1 MDTKLKNTN
10 VDVNV
15 GTDAAD
21 EVKAAGTIA
30 EEAPGKAAG
39 KGGLGILYGLAWL
52 VALVSGTACGILASL
67 GVCLA
72 SMMDLDSY
80 LEAGGEKE
88 WTDYNSWFVHIQD
101 MNAFSDMIAKL
112 LTWAVI
118 AAVIA
123 VVALVVL
130 SVLTGRFSRNEDG
143 TIHLNWFDRFWSEIH
158 IAGVCGFATAAVA
171 LCCPVV
177 KLFSMI
183 YWTGVFVPTVADDH
197 WFGPSN
203 DFIIKLCIAGMAA
216 CIALTVLCFLPLVK
230 KLKAHKFW
238 EKSLSG
244 GIMIWI
250 YRKLRGF
257 FGGIRRAFKESDG
270 TLTKVVGV
278 LVAGAFLCAT
288 WLGLPV
294 VVVLIFIFVPR
305 IVKKFTVLKEGV
317 VQVKAGTLD
326 WKIPVEEDAQGVR
339 GEFDRLAADINEI
352 SQATGIAVQNELKN
366 QRMKTE
372 LISNVSHDLKTPLTS
387 MVSYI
392 DLLKTEGLD
401 SPNADSYLEI
411 IDEKTQRLK
420 VLTEDLFEAAKAS
433 SGAIPVHMDSI
444 DLDALVSQSLGE
456 MDQKLSAIGLSVIVK
471 NELSGQDGCAGG
483 SVGDV
488 DGGCGDGCAA
498 GGTGKASG
506 GVRVNADGQLLWR
519 VIENLLGNVSKYAL
533 EGSRVYVNIS
543 SPEDSKV
550 LLEIKNISGEQLNI
564 SADELMERF
573 TRGDASRNTEGSGL
587 GLAIAKDLTK
597 LMNGEFM
604 LTVDGDLFK
613 VGVLLERA

>member
-10 VDVNV
+10 DGVNV
-15 GTDAAD
+15 GTDAGGT
-21 EVKAAGTIA
+21 VKSAGKIA
-30 EEAPGKAAG
+30 GKAPGKV
-39 KGGLGILYGLAWL
+39 GLGTLYGLAWL
-52 VALVSGTACGILASL
+52 VTIVSGTACGILASL
-67 GVCLA
+67 GVCLG
-72 SMMDLDSY
+72 SMSDLESY
-80 LEAGGEKE
+80 LEMTGEEE
-88 WTDYNSWFVHIQD
+88 WAELNPWLVYIPNMDN
-101 MNAFSDMIAKL
+101 FSDMIANI
-112 LTWAVI
+112 LTWAVA
-118 AAVIA
+118 AAVIFAAA
-123 VVALVVL
+123 VVVL
-130 SVLTGRFSRNEDG
+130 CVLTGRFSRNEDG
-143 TIHLNWFDRFWSEIH
+143 TIRLSWFDRFWSEFH

-177 KLFSMI
+177 KLCSMMS
-183 YWTGVFVPTVADDH
+183 WTDVFEPHITDDH

-203 DFIIKLCIAGMAA
+203 AFIIKLCIAGMAA

-230 KLKAHKFW
+230 KLKDHKFW
-238 EKSLSG
+238 EKSLVG
-244 GIMIWI
+244 GILIWI

-257 FGGIRRAFKESDG
+257 FGGIKRAFKESDG

-305 IVKKFTVLKEGV
+305 IVKKFTAIKEGV
-317 VQVKAGTLD
+317 AQVKSGNLD

-339 GEFDRLAADINEI
+339 GELDRLAADINEI

-444 DLDALVSQSLGE
+444 DLYALVSQSLGE
-456 MDQKLSAIGLSVIVK
+456 MDQKLSARGLSVIVK
-471 NELSGQDGCAGG
+471 NELEAE
-483 SVGDV
+483 
-488 DGGCGDGCAA
+488 
-498 GGTGKASG
+498 G
-506 GVRVNADGQLLWR
+506 GVRVKADGQLLWR

-597 LMNGEFM
+597 LMNGEFK

-613 VGVLLERA
+613 AGVLLERA

>member
-10 VDVNV
+10 GDVNI
-15 GTDAAD
+15 GADAGGA
-21 EVKAAGTIA
+21 V
-30 EEAPGKAAG
+30 KAAG
-39 KGGLGILYGLAWL
+39 KGGMGTLYGLAWL
-52 VALVSGTACGILASL
+52 VTIVSGTACGILASL
-67 GVCLA
+67 GVCLG
-72 SMMDLDSY
+72 SMSDLESY
-80 LEAGGEKE
+80 LQMTGEEE
-88 WTDYNSWFVHIQD
+88 WAETNPWLVYIPDID
-101 MNAFSDMIAKL
+101 AFSDMIANL
-112 LTWAVI
+112 ITWAVA
-118 AAVIA
+118 AAVIFAAA
-123 VVALVVL
+123 VVVL

-143 TIHLNWFDRFWSEIH
+143 TIRLSWFDRFWSELH

-177 KLFSMI
+177 RLCSMMS
-183 YWTGVFVPTVADDH
+183 WTDVFEPHITDDH

-203 DFIIKLCIAGMAA
+203 AFIIKLCIAGMAA

-230 KLKAHKFW
+230 KLKDHKFW
-238 EKSLSG
+238 EKSLVG
-244 GIMIWI
+244 GILIWI

-257 FGGIRRAFKESDG
+257 FGGIKRAFKESDG

-305 IVKKFTVLKEGV
+305 IVKKFTAIKEGV
-317 VQVKAGTLD
+317 SQVKTGNLN

-339 GEFDRLAADINEI
+339 GELDRLAADINEI

-444 DLDALVSQSLGE
+444 DLYALVSQSLGE
-456 MDQKLSAIGLSVIVK
+456 MDQKLSARGLSVIVK
-471 NELSGQDGCAGG
+471 NELEAE
-483 SVGDV
+483 
-488 DGGCGDGCAA
+488 
-498 GGTGKASG
+498 G
-506 GVRVNADGQLLWR
+506 GVRVKADGQLLWR

-597 LMNGEFM
+597 LMNGEFK

-613 VGVLLERA
+613 AGVLLERA

>member
-1 MDTKLKNTN
+1 MDTKLKNTSD
-10 VDVNV
+10 DVNN
-15 GTDAAD
+15 GADAVE
-21 EVKAAGTIA
+21 EVKEAGKIA
-30 EEAPGKAAG
+30 GKAPG
-39 KGGLGILYGLAWL
+39 KGGLGTLYGLAWL
-52 VALVSGTACGILASL
+52 VTVVSGTACGILASL
-67 GVCLA
+67 GVCLG
-72 SMMDLDSY
+72 SMSDLESY
-80 LEAGGEKE
+80 LEMTGEEE
-88 WTDYNSWFVHIQD
+88 WAEINPWLVYIPNIDE
-101 MNAFSDMIAKL
+101 FSDMIAKL
-112 LTWAVI
+112 ITWAVV
-118 AAVIA
+118 AAVIFASA
-123 VVALVVL
+123 VVVL

-143 TIHLNWFDRFWSEIH
+143 TIHLSWFDRFWSELH
-158 IAGVCGFATAAVA
+158 IAGVCGFATAAVS
-171 LCCPVV
+171 LCWPIVELCPMM
-177 KLFSMI
+177 S
-183 YWTGVFVPTVADDH
+183 WTEVFEPHITDDH

-203 DFIIKLCIAGMAA
+203 AFIIKLCIAGMAA
-216 CIALTVLCFLPLVK
+216 CIALTVLCFLPLIK

-238 EKSLSG
+238 EKSLIG
-244 GIMIWI
+244 GIVIWI
-250 YRKLRGF
+250 FRKLRSF
-257 FGGIRRAFKESDG
+257 FVGIRSAFKESDG
-270 TLTKVVGV
+270 TMTKVVGV

-305 IVKKFTVLKEGV
+305 IVKKFTVIKEGV
-317 VQVKAGTLD
+317 AQVKAGNLD
-326 WKIPVEEDAQGVR
+326 WKIPVEEDVHGVR
-339 GEFDRLAADINEI
+339 GELDRLAADINEI

-401 SPNADSYLEI
+401 SPNASEYLDI

-456 MDQKLSAIGLSVIVK
+456 MDQKLSAKALSVIVK
-471 NELSGQDGCAGG
+471 NELSGQGTCADGAGDAE
-483 SVGDV
+483 SS
-488 DGGCGDGCAA
+488 GDGCAA
-498 GGTGKASG
+498 GGNGKASG

-597 LMNGEFM
+597 LMNCEFM

-613 VGVLLERA
+613 AGVLLERA

>member
-10 VDVNV
+10 DDVNI
-15 GTDAAD
+15 GADAGGA
-21 EVKAAGTIA
+21 VKAAGKIA
-30 EEAPGKAAG
+30 GKAAG
-39 KGGLGILYGLAWL
+39 KGGLGTLYGLAWL
-52 VALVSGTACGILASL
+52 VTIVSGTACGILASL
-67 GVCLA
+67 GVCLG
-72 SMMDLDSY
+72 SMSDLESY
-80 LEAGGEKE
+80 LEMTGEEE
-88 WTDYNSWFVHIQD
+88 WAETNPWLVYIPDID
-101 MNAFSDMIAKL
+101 AFSDMIANL
-112 LTWAVI
+112 ITWAVA
-118 AAVIA
+118 AAVIFAAA
-123 VVALVVL
+123 VVVL
-130 SVLTGRFSRNEDG
+130 CVLTGRFSRNEDG
-143 TIHLNWFDRFWSEIH
+143 TIRLSWFDRFWSELH

-177 KLFSMI
+177 KLCSMMS
-183 YWTGVFVPTVADDH
+183 WTDVFEPHITDDH

-203 DFIIKLCIAGMAA
+203 AFIIKLCIAGMAA

-238 EKSLSG
+238 EKSLVG
-244 GIMIWI
+244 GILIWI

-257 FGGIRRAFKESDG
+257 FGGIKRAFKESDG

-294 VVVLIFIFVPR
+294 VVVLIFIFAPR
-305 IVKKFTVLKEGV
+305 IVKKFTEIKEGV
-317 VQVKAGTLD
+317 AQVKSGNLD

-339 GEFDRLAADINEI
+339 GELDRLAADINEI

-401 SPNADSYLEI
+401 SPNADSYLKI

-444 DLDALVSQSLGE
+444 DLYALVSQSLGE
-456 MDQKLSAIGLSVIVK
+456 MDQKLSARGLSVIVK
-471 NELSGQDGCAGG
+471 NELEAE
-483 SVGDV
+483 
-488 DGGCGDGCAA
+488 
-498 GGTGKASG
+498 G
-506 GVRVNADGQLLWR
+506 GVRVKADGQLLWR

-597 LMNGEFM
+597 LMNGEFK

-613 VGVLLERA
+613 AGVLLERA

>member
-1 MDTKLKNTN
+1 MDTKLKNT
-10 VDVNV
+10 
-15 GTDAAD
+15 
-21 EVKAAGTIA
+21 E
-30 EEAPGKAAG
+30 

-52 VALVSGTACGILASL
+52 VTVVSGTACGILASL

-72 SMMDLDSY
+72 SMSDLESY
-80 LEAGGEKE
+80 LEMTGEEE
-88 WTDYNSWFVHIQD
+88 WAENNPWLVYIPNIDE
-101 MNAFSDMIAKL
+101 FSDMIANL
-112 LTWAVI
+112 ITWAVV
-118 AAVIA
+118 AAVIFAAA
-123 VVALVVL
+123 VVVL
-130 SVLTGRFSRNEDG
+130 SVLTGRFSHNEDG
-143 TIHLNWFDRFWSEIH
+143 TIRLSWFDRFWSELH

-171 LCCPVV
+171 LCWPIV
-177 KLFSMI
+177 KLCSMMS
-183 YWTGVFVPTVADDH
+183 WTYVFEPHITDDH

-203 DFIIKLCIAGMAA
+203 AFIIKLCIAGMAA
-216 CIALTVLCFLPLVK
+216 CIVLTVLCFLPLVK

-238 EKSLSG
+238 EKSLIG
-244 GIMIWI
+244 GIVIWI
-250 YRKLRGF
+250 FRKLRSF
-257 FGGIRRAFKESDG
+257 FGGIMRAFKESDG
-270 TLTKVVGV
+270 TLTKVIGV

-305 IVKKFTVLKEGV
+305 IVKKFTTIKEGV
-317 VQVKAGTLD
+317 SQVKAGNLD
-326 WKIPVEEDAQGVR
+326 WKIPVEEDARGVR
-339 GEFDRLAADINEI
+339 GELDRLAADINEI
-352 SQATGIAVQNELKN
+352 SQATGIAVQSELKN

-387 MVSYI
+387 MVSYV

-433 SGAIPVHMDSI
+433 SGAIPVNMEPI
-444 DLDALVSQSLGE
+444 DLAALVSQSLGE
-456 MDQKLSAIGLSVIVK
+456 MDQKLSARGLSVIVK
-471 NELSGQDGCAGG
+471 NELEAED
-483 SVGDV
+483 
-488 DGGCGDGCAA
+488 
-498 GGTGKASG
+498 

-550 LLEIKNISGEQLNI
+550 LLEIKNISASELNI
-564 SADELMERF
+564 SAEELMERF
-573 TRGDASRNTEGSGL
+573 TRGDESRNTEGSGL
-587 GLAIAKDLTK
+587 GLAIAKDLTR
-597 LMNGEFM
+597 LMNGEFK

-613 VGVLLERA
+613 AGVLLERA

>member
-1 MDTKLKNTN
+1 MDTKLKNT
-10 VDVNV
+10 
-15 GTDAAD
+15 
-21 EVKAAGTIA
+21 E
-30 EEAPGKAAG
+30 

-52 VALVSGTACGILASL
+52 VTVVSGTACGILASL

-72 SMMDLDSY
+72 SMSDLESY
-80 LEAGGEKE
+80 LEMTGEEE
-88 WTDYNSWFVHIQD
+88 WAENNPWLVYIPNIDE
-101 MNAFSDMIAKL
+101 FSDMIANL
-112 LTWAVI
+112 ITWAVV
-118 AAVIA
+118 AAVIFAAA
-123 VVALVVL
+123 VVVL
-130 SVLTGRFSRNEDG
+130 SVLTGRFSHNEDG
-143 TIHLNWFDRFWSEIH
+143 TIRLSWFDRFWSELH

-171 LCCPVV
+171 LCWPIV
-177 KLFSMI
+177 KLCSMMS
-183 YWTGVFVPTVADDH
+183 WTYVFEPHITDDH

-203 DFIIKLCIAGMAA
+203 AFIIKLCIAGMAA
-216 CIALTVLCFLPLVK
+216 CIVLTVLCFLPLVK

-238 EKSLSG
+238 EKSLIG
-244 GIMIWI
+244 GIVIWI
-250 YRKLRGF
+250 FRKLHSF
-257 FGGIRRAFKESDG
+257 FGGIKRAFKESDG
-270 TLTKVVGV
+270 TLAKVIGV

-305 IVKKFTVLKEGV
+305 IVKKFTTIKEGV
-317 VQVKAGTLD
+317 SQVKAGNLD
-326 WKIPVEEDAQGVR
+326 WKIPVEEDARGVR
-339 GEFDRLAADINEI
+339 GELDRLAADINEI
-352 SQATGIAVQNELKN
+352 SQATGIAVQSELKN

-387 MVSYI
+387 MVSYV

-433 SGAIPVHMDSI
+433 SGAIPVNMEPI
-444 DLDALVSQSLGE
+444 DLAALVSQSLGE
-456 MDQKLSAIGLSVIVK
+456 MDQKLSARGLSVIVK
-471 NELSGQDGCAGG
+471 NELEAED
-483 SVGDV
+483 
-488 DGGCGDGCAA
+488 
-498 GGTGKASG
+498 

-550 LLEIKNISGEQLNI
+550 LLEIKNISASELNI
-564 SADELMERF
+564 SAEELMERF
-573 TRGDASRNTEGSGL
+573 TRGDESRNTEGSGL
-587 GLAIAKDLTK
+587 GLAIAKDLTR
-597 LMNGEFM
+597 LMNGEFK

-613 VGVLLERA
+613 AGVLLERA

>member
-10 VDVNV
+10 DDVSI
-15 GTDAAD
+15 GAHAGGA
-21 EVKAAGTIA
+21 VKAAEKIA
-30 EEAPGKAAG
+30 GKAPGK
-39 KGGLGILYGLAWL
+39 GGMGTLYGLAWL
-52 VALVSGTACGILASL
+52 VTIVSGTACGILASL
-67 GVCLA
+67 GVCLG
-72 SMMDLDSY
+72 SMSDLESY
-80 LEAGGEKE
+80 LQMTGEEE
-88 WTDYNSWFVHIQD
+88 WAETNPWLVYIPDID
-101 MNAFSDMIAKL
+101 AFSDMIANL
-112 LTWAVI
+112 ITWAVA
-118 AAVIA
+118 AAVIFAAA
-123 VVALVVL
+123 VVVL

-143 TIHLNWFDRFWSEIH
+143 TIHLSWFDRFWSEIH

-177 KLFSMI
+177 RLCSMMS
-183 YWTGVFVPTVADDH
+183 WTDVFEPHITDDH

-203 DFIIKLCIAGMAA
+203 AFIIKLCIAGMAA

-230 KLKAHKFW
+230 KLKDHKFW
-238 EKSLSG
+238 EKSLVG
-244 GIMIWI
+244 GILIWI

-257 FGGIRRAFKESDG
+257 FGGIKRAFKESDG

-305 IVKKFTVLKEGV
+305 IVKKFTAIKEGV
-317 VQVKAGTLD
+317 AQVKSGNLD

-339 GEFDRLAADINEI
+339 GELDRLAADINEI

-444 DLDALVSQSLGE
+444 DLYALVSQSLGE
-456 MDQKLSAIGLSVIVK
+456 MDQKLSARGLSVIVK
-471 NELSGQDGCAGG
+471 NELEAE
-483 SVGDV
+483 
-488 DGGCGDGCAA
+488 
-498 GGTGKASG
+498 G
-506 GVRVNADGQLLWR
+506 GVRVKADGQLLWR

-597 LMNGEFM
+597 LMNGEFK

-613 VGVLLERA
+613 AGVLLERA

>member
-1 MDTKLKNTN
+1 MDTKLKNT
-10 VDVNV
+10 
-15 GTDAAD
+15 T
-21 EVKAAGTIA
+21 
-30 EEAPGKAAG
+30 
-39 KGGLGILYGLAWL
+39 KGGLGTLYGLAWL
-52 VALVSGTACGILASL
+52 VTVVSGTACGILASL

-72 SMMDLDSY
+72 SMMDLESY
-80 LEAGGEKE
+80 LEAGGEEE

-101 MNAFSDMIAKL
+101 MNAFSDL
-112 LTWAVI
+112 LTNLITWAVI

-123 VVALVVL
+123 VVAVVVL

-158 IAGVCGFATAAVA
+158 IAGVCGFAVAAVA
-171 LCCPVV
+171 LCYPVV

-183 YWTGVFVPTVADDH
+183 YWTEVFVPTVTDDH

-216 CIALTVLCFLPLVK
+216 CIVLTVLCFLPLIK

-238 EKSLSG
+238 EKSLIG
-244 GIMIWI
+244 GIVIWI
-250 YRKLRGF
+250 FRKLRSF
-257 FGGIRRAFKESDG
+257 FVGIRSAFKESDG
-270 TLTKVVGV
+270 TMTKVVGV

-305 IVKKFTVLKEGV
+305 IVKKFTVIKEGV
-317 VQVKAGTLD
+317 AQVKAGNLD
-326 WKIPVEEDAQGVR
+326 WKIPVEEDVHGVR
-339 GEFDRLAADINEI
+339 GELDRLAADINEI

-401 SPNADSYLEI
+401 SPNASEYLDI

-456 MDQKLSAIGLSVIVK
+456 TDQKLSAKGLSVIVK
-471 NELSGQDGCAGG
+471 NELSGQGTCADGAGDAEI
-483 SVGDV
+483 S
-488 DGGCGDGCAA
+488 GDGCAA
-498 GGTGKASG
+498 GGNGKASG

-519 VIENLLGNVSKYAL
+519 VIENLLGKVSKYAL

-543 SPEDSKV
+543 SPENSKV

-613 VGVLLERA
+613 AGVLLDRA

>member
-10 VDVNV
+10 DDVNI
-15 GTDAAD
+15 GAHAGGA
-21 EVKAAGTIA
+21 VKAAGKIA
-30 EEAPGKAAG
+30 GKATG
-39 KGGLGILYGLAWL
+39 KGGLGTLYGLAWL
-52 VALVSGTACGILASL
+52 VTVVSGTACGILASL
-67 GVCLA
+67 GVCLG
-72 SMMDLDSY
+72 SMSDLESY
-80 LEAGGEKE
+80 LEMTGEEE
-88 WTDYNSWFVHIQD
+88 WAETNPWLVYIPDID
-101 MNAFSDMIAKL
+101 AFSDMIANL
-112 LTWAVI
+112 ITWAVA
-118 AAVIA
+118 AAVIFAAA
-123 VVALVVL
+123 VVVL
-130 SVLTGRFSRNEDG
+130 CVLTGRFSRNEDG
-143 TIHLNWFDRFWSEIH
+143 TIRLSWFDRFWSELH

-177 KLFSMI
+177 KLCSMMS
-183 YWTGVFVPTVADDH
+183 WTDVFEPHITDDH

-203 DFIIKLCIAGMAA
+203 AFIIKLCIAGMAA

-230 KLKAHKFW
+230 KLKDHKFW
-238 EKSLSG
+238 EKSLVG
-244 GIMIWI
+244 GILIWI

-257 FGGIRRAFKESDG
+257 FGGIKRAFKESDG

-294 VVVLIFIFVPR
+294 VVVLIFIFAPR
-305 IVKKFTVLKEGV
+305 IVKKFTAIKEGV
-317 VQVKAGTLD
+317 AQVKSGNLD

-339 GEFDRLAADINEI
+339 GELDRLAADINEI

-444 DLDALVSQSLGE
+444 DLYALVSQSLGE
-456 MDQKLSAIGLSVIVK
+456 MDQKLSARGLSVIVK
-471 NELSGQDGCAGG
+471 NELESE
-483 SVGDV
+483 
-488 DGGCGDGCAA
+488 
-498 GGTGKASG
+498 G
-506 GVRVNADGQLLWR
+506 GVRVKADGQLLWR

-597 LMNGEFM
+597 LMNGEFK

-613 VGVLLERA
+613 AGVLLERA

>member
-10 VDVNV
+10 
-15 GTDAAD
+15 
-21 EVKAAGTIA
+21 
-30 EEAPGKAAG
+30 
-39 KGGLGILYGLAWL
+39 KGGLGTLYGLAWL
-52 VALVSGTACGILASL
+52 VTVVSGTACGILASL

-72 SMMDLDSY
+72 SMMDLESY
-80 LEAGGEKE
+80 LEAGGEEE

-101 MNAFSDMIAKL
+101 MNAFSDL
-112 LTWAVI
+112 LTNLITWAVI

-123 VVALVVL
+123 VVAVVVL

-158 IAGVCGFATAAVA
+158 IAGVCGFAVAAVA
-171 LCCPVV
+171 LCYPVV

-183 YWTGVFVPTVADDH
+183 YWTEVFVPTVTDDH

-216 CIALTVLCFLPLVK
+216 CIVLTVLCFLPLIK

-238 EKSLSG
+238 EKSLIG
-244 GIMIWI
+244 GIVIWI
-250 YRKLRGF
+250 FSKLRSF

-270 TLTKVVGV
+270 TLTKVVGI

-305 IVKKFTVLKEGV
+305 IVKKFTAIKEGIS
-317 VQVKAGTLD
+317 QVKAGNLD

-339 GEFDRLAADINEI
+339 GELDRLAADINEI

-401 SPNADSYLEI
+401 SPNASEYLDI
-411 IDEKTQRLK
+411 VDEKTQRLK

-433 SGAIPVHMDSI
+433 SGAIPVHMDFI

-456 MDQKLSAIGLSVIVK
+456 MDQKLLARGLSVIVK
-471 NELSGQDGCAGG
+471 NELSGQGTCAN
-483 SVGDV
+483 DV
-488 DGGCGDGCAA
+488 DGVTGDDCGA
-498 GGTGKASG
+498 G

-597 LMNGEFM
+597 LMNGEFR

-613 VGVLLERA
+613 AGVLLERA

>member
-10 VDVNV
+10 DDVNI
-15 GTDAAD
+15 GADAGGA
-21 EVKAAGTIA
+21 VKAAGKIA
-30 EEAPGKAAG
+30 GKTSG
-39 KGGLGILYGLAWL
+39 KGGMGTLYGLAWL
-52 VALVSGTACGILASL
+52 VTIVSGTACGILASL
-67 GVCLA
+67 GVCLG
-72 SMMDLDSY
+72 SMSDLESY
-80 LEAGGEKE
+80 LQMTGEEE
-88 WTDYNSWFVHIQD
+88 WAETNPWLVYIPDID
-101 MNAFSDMIAKL
+101 AFSDMIANL
-112 LTWAVI
+112 ITWAVA
-118 AAVIA
+118 AAVIFAAA
-123 VVALVVL
+123 VVVL

-143 TIHLNWFDRFWSEIH
+143 TIRLSWFDRFWSELH

-177 KLFSMI
+177 KLCSMMS
-183 YWTGVFVPTVADDH
+183 WTDVFEPHITDDH

-203 DFIIKLCIAGMAA
+203 AFIIKLCIAGMAA

-230 KLKAHKFW
+230 KLKDHKFW
-238 EKSLSG
+238 EKSLVG
-244 GIMIWI
+244 GILIWI

-257 FGGIRRAFKESDG
+257 FGGIKRAFKESDG

-305 IVKKFTVLKEGV
+305 IVKKFTAIKEGV
-317 VQVKAGTLD
+317 AQVKSGNLD

-339 GEFDRLAADINEI
+339 GELDRLAADINEI

-444 DLDALVSQSLGE
+444 DLYALVSQSLGE
-456 MDQKLSAIGLSVIVK
+456 MDQKLSARGLSVIVK
-471 NELSGQDGCAGG
+471 NELEAE
-483 SVGDV
+483 
-488 DGGCGDGCAA
+488 
-498 GGTGKASG
+498 G
-506 GVRVNADGQLLWR
+506 GVRVKADGQLLWR

-597 LMNGEFM
+597 LMNGEFK

-613 VGVLLERA
+613 AGVLLERA

>member
-10 VDVNV
+10 DDVNI
-15 GTDAAD
+15 GADAGGA
-21 EVKAAGTIA
+21 VKAAGKIA
-30 EEAPGKAAG
+30 GKIAGKAAG
-39 KGGLGILYGLAWL
+39 KGGLGTLYGLAWL
-52 VALVSGTACGILASL
+52 VTIVSGTACGILASL
-67 GVCLA
+67 GVCLG
-72 SMMDLDSY
+72 SMSDLESY
-80 LEAGGEKE
+80 LEMTGEEE
-88 WTDYNSWFVHIQD
+88 WAETNPWLVYIPDID
-101 MNAFSDMIAKL
+101 AFSDMIASL
-112 LTWAVI
+112 ITWAVV
-118 AAVIA
+118 AAVLFAAA
-123 VVALVVL
+123 VVVL
-130 SVLTGRFSRNEDG
+130 CVLTGRFSRNEDG
-143 TIHLNWFDRFWSEIH
+143 TIRLSWFDRFWSELH

-177 KLFSMI
+177 KLCSMMS
-183 YWTGVFVPTVADDH
+183 WTDVFEPHITDDH

-203 DFIIKLCIAGMAA
+203 AFIIKLCIAGMAA

-238 EKSLSG
+238 EKSLVG
-244 GIMIWI
+244 GIVIWI
-250 YRKLRGF
+250 FRKLRGF

-294 VVVLIFIFVPR
+294 VVVLIFIFAPR
-305 IVKKFTVLKEGV
+305 IVKKFTEIKEGV
-317 VQVKAGTLD
+317 AQVKSGNLD

-339 GEFDRLAADINEI
+339 GELDRLAADINEI

-444 DLDALVSQSLGE
+444 DLYALVSQSLGE
-456 MDQKLSAIGLSVIVK
+456 MDQKLSARGLSVIVK
-471 NELSGQDGCAGG
+471 NELESE
-483 SVGDV
+483 
-488 DGGCGDGCAA
+488 
-498 GGTGKASG
+498 G
-506 GVRVNADGQLLWR
+506 GVRVKADGQLLWR

-550 LLEIKNISGEQLNI
+550 MLEIKNISGEQLNI
-564 SADELMERF
+564 SAEELMERF

-597 LMNGEFM
+597 LMNGEFK

-613 VGVLLERA
+613 AGVLLERA

>member
-10 VDVNV
+10 
-15 GTDAAD
+15 
-21 EVKAAGTIA
+21 
-30 EEAPGKAAG
+30 
-39 KGGLGILYGLAWL
+39 KGGLGTLYGLAWL
-52 VALVSGTACGILASL
+52 VTVVSGTACGILASL

-72 SMMDLDSY
+72 SMMDLESY

-88 WTDYNSWFVHIQD
+88 WTDYNSWFVHIPD
-101 MNAFSDMIAKL
+101 MNAFSDL
-112 LTWAVI
+112 LTNLITWAVI

-123 VVALVVL
+123 VVAVVVL

-158 IAGVCGFATAAVA
+158 IAGVCGFAVAAVA
-171 LCCPVV
+171 LCYPVV

-183 YWTGVFVPTVADDH
+183 YWTEVFVPTVTDDH

-203 DFIIKLCIAGMAA
+203 DFIIKLWISGMAA
-216 CIALTVLCFLPLVK
+216 CIVLTVLCFLPLIK
-230 KLKAHKFW
+230 KLKTHKFW
-238 EKSLSG
+238 EKSLIG
-244 GIMIWI
+244 GIVIWI
-250 YRKLRGF
+250 FRKLRSF
-257 FGGIRRAFKESDG
+257 FVGIRSAFKESDG
-270 TLTKVVGV
+270 TMTKVVGV

-305 IVKKFTVLKEGV
+305 IVKKFTVIKEGV
-317 VQVKAGTLD
+317 AQVKAGNLD

-401 SPNADSYLEI
+401 SPNASEYLDI

-456 MDQKLSAIGLSVIVK
+456 MDQKLSAKALSVIVK
-471 NELSGQDGCAGG
+471 NELSGQGTCADGAGDAE
-483 SVGDV
+483 SS
-488 DGGCGDGCAA
+488 GDGCVA
-498 GGTGKASG
+498 GGNGKASG

-613 VGVLLERA
+613 AGVLLERA

>member
-1 MDTKLKNTN
+1 
-10 VDVNV
+10 
-15 GTDAAD
+15 
-21 EVKAAGTIA
+21 
-30 EEAPGKAAG
+30 
-39 KGGLGILYGLAWL
+39 
-52 VALVSGTACGILASL
+52 
-67 GVCLA
+67 
-72 SMMDLDSY
+72 
-80 LEAGGEKE
+80 
-88 WTDYNSWFVHIQD
+88 
-101 MNAFSDMIAKL
+101 
-112 LTWAVI
+112 
-118 AAVIA
+118 
-123 VVALVVL
+123 
-130 SVLTGRFSRNEDG
+130 
-143 TIHLNWFDRFWSEIH
+143 
-158 IAGVCGFATAAVA
+158 
-171 LCCPVV
+171 
-177 KLFSMI
+177 
-183 YWTGVFVPTVADDH
+183 
-197 WFGPSN
+197 
-203 DFIIKLCIAGMAA
+203 MAA

-230 KLKAHKFW
+230 KLKDHKFW
-238 EKSLSG
+238 EKSLVG
-244 GIMIWI
+244 GILIWI

-257 FGGIRRAFKESDG
+257 FGGIKRAFKESDG

-305 IVKKFTVLKEGV
+305 IVKKFTAIKEGV
-317 VQVKAGTLD
+317 AQVKSGNLD

-339 GEFDRLAADINEI
+339 GELDRLAADINEI

-444 DLDALVSQSLGE
+444 DLYALVSQSLGE
-456 MDQKLSAIGLSVIVK
+456 MDQKLSARGLSVIVK
-471 NELSGQDGCAGG
+471 NELEAE
-483 SVGDV
+483 
-488 DGGCGDGCAA
+488 
-498 GGTGKASG
+498 G
-506 GVRVNADGQLLWR
+506 GVRVKADGQLLWR

-597 LMNGEFM
+597 LMNGEFK

-613 VGVLLERA
+613 AGVLLERA

>member
-1 MDTKLKNTN
+1 MDTKLKNTSD
-10 VDVNV
+10 DVNN
-15 GTDAAD
+15 GADAVE
-21 EVKAAGTIA
+21 EVKEAGKIA
-30 EEAPGKAAG
+30 GKAPG
-39 KGGLGILYGLAWL
+39 KGGLGTLYGLAWL
-52 VALVSGTACGILASL
+52 VTVVSGTACGILASL
-67 GVCLA
+67 GVCLG
-72 SMMDLDSY
+72 SMSDLESY
-80 LEAGGEKE
+80 LEMTGEEE
-88 WTDYNSWFVHIQD
+88 WAEINPWLVYIPNIDE
-101 MNAFSDMIAKL
+101 FSDMIAKL
-112 LTWAVI
+112 ITWAVV
-118 AAVIA
+118 AAVIFAAA
-123 VVALVVL
+123 VVVL

-143 TIHLNWFDRFWSEIH
+143 TIHLSWFDRFWSELH
-158 IAGVCGFATAAVA
+158 IAGVCGFATAAVS
-171 LCCPVV
+171 LCWPIVELCPMM
-177 KLFSMI
+177 S
-183 YWTGVFVPTVADDH
+183 WTEVFEPHITDDH

-203 DFIIKLCIAGMAA
+203 AFIIKLCIAGMAA
-216 CIALTVLCFLPLVK
+216 CIALTVLCFLPLIK

-238 EKSLSG
+238 EKSLIG
-244 GIMIWI
+244 GIVIWI
-250 YRKLRGF
+250 FGKLRSF
-257 FGGIRRAFKESDG
+257 FVGIRSAFKESDG
-270 TLTKVVGV
+270 TMTKVVGV

-305 IVKKFTVLKEGV
+305 IVKKFTVIKEGV
-317 VQVKAGTLD
+317 AQVKAGNLD

-401 SPNADSYLEI
+401 SPNASEYLDI

-456 MDQKLSAIGLSVIVK
+456 MDQKLSAKALSVIVK
-471 NELSGQDGCAGG
+471 NELSGQGTCADGAGDAEI
-483 SVGDV
+483 S
-488 DGGCGDGCAA
+488 GDGCAA
-498 GGTGKASG
+498 GGNGKASG

-613 VGVLLERA
+613 AGVLLERA

>member
-10 VDVNV
+10 KGSL
-15 GTDAAD
+15 GT
-21 EVKAAGTIA
+21 
-30 EEAPGKAAG
+30 
-39 KGGLGILYGLAWL
+39 LYGLAWL
-52 VALVSGTACGILASL
+52 VTVVSGTACGILASL

-72 SMMDLDSY
+72 SMMDLESY
-80 LEAGGEKE
+80 LEAGGEEE
-88 WTDYNSWFVHIQD
+88 WTEYNSWFVHIPD
-101 MNAFSDMIAKL
+101 MNAFSDMLANL
-112 LTWAVI
+112 LTWAVV

-143 TIHLNWFDRFWSEIH
+143 NIHLNWFDRFWSEIH

-183 YWTGVFVPTVADDH
+183 YWTEVFVPTIADDH
-197 WFGPSN
+197 WYGPSN

-216 CIALTVLCFLPLVK
+216 CIVLTVLCFLPLIK

-238 EKSLSG
+238 EKSLIG
-244 GIMIWI
+244 GIVIWI
-250 YRKLRGF
+250 FRKLRSF
-257 FGGIRRAFKESDG
+257 FVGIRSAFKESHG
-270 TLTKVVGV
+270 TMTKVVGV

-305 IVKKFTVLKEGV
+305 IVKKFTVIKEGV
-317 VQVKAGTLD
+317 AQVKAGNLD

-401 SPNADSYLEI
+401 SPNASEYLDI

-456 MDQKLSAIGLSVIVK
+456 MDQKLSAKGLSVIVK
-471 NELSGQDGCAGG
+471 NELSGQGTCADGAGDAE
-483 SVGDV
+483 SS
-488 DGGCGDGCAA
+488 GDGCAA
-498 GGTGKASG
+498 GGNGKASG

-613 VGVLLERA
+613 AGVLLERA

>member
-10 VDVNV
+10 DDVNI
-15 GTDAAD
+15 GAHAGGA
-21 EVKAAGTIA
+21 VKAAGKIA
-30 EEAPGKAAG
+30 GKVPG
-39 KGGLGILYGLAWL
+39 KGGLGTLYGLAWL
-52 VALVSGTACGILASL
+52 VTVVSGTACGILASL
-67 GVCLA
+67 GVCLG
-72 SMMDLDSY
+72 SMSDLESY
-80 LEAGGEKE
+80 LEMTGEEEWAGLNP
-88 WTDYNSWFVHIQD
+88 WLVYIPNIDD
-101 MNAFSDMIAKL
+101 FSDMIANL
-112 LTWAVI
+112 LTWAVV
-118 AAVIA
+118 AAVIFAAA
-123 VVALVVL
+123 VVVL

-143 TIHLNWFDRFWSEIH
+143 TIRLNWFDRFWSELH

-171 LCCPVV
+171 LCWPIV
-177 KLFSMI
+177 KLSSMM
-183 YWTGVFVPTVADDH
+183 YWTDVFEPHITDDH

-203 DFIIKLCIAGMAA
+203 AFVIKLCIAGMTA
-216 CIALTVLCFLPLVK
+216 CIALTVLCFLPLIK

-238 EKSLSG
+238 EKSLIG
-244 GIMIWI
+244 GIVIWI

-294 VVVLIFIFVPR
+294 VLVLIFIFVPR
-305 IVKKFTVLKEGV
+305 IVKKFTAIKEGV
-317 VQVKAGTLD
+317 AQVKAGNLE

-411 IDEKTQRLK
+411 IDGKTQRLK

-456 MDQKLSAIGLSVIVK
+456 MDQKLSARGLSVIVK
-471 NELSGQDGCAGG
+471 NELEAE
-483 SVGDV
+483 
-488 DGGCGDGCAA
+488 
-498 GGTGKASG
+498 G

-597 LMNGEFM
+597 LMNGEFK

-613 VGVLLERA
+613 AGVLLEKA

>member
-1 MDTKLKNTN
+1 MDTKLKNT
-10 VDVNV
+10 
-15 GTDAAD
+15 
-21 EVKAAGTIA
+21 E
-30 EEAPGKAAG
+30 

-52 VALVSGTACGILASL
+52 VTVVSGTACGILASL

-72 SMMDLDSY
+72 SMSDLESY
-80 LEAGGEKE
+80 LEMTGEEE
-88 WTDYNSWFVHIQD
+88 WAENNPWLVYIPNIDE
-101 MNAFSDMIAKL
+101 FSDMIANL
-112 LTWAVI
+112 ITWAVV
-118 AAVIA
+118 AAVIFAAA
-123 VVALVVL
+123 VVVL
-130 SVLTGRFSRNEDG
+130 SVLTGRFSHNEDG
-143 TIHLNWFDRFWSEIH
+143 TIRLNWFDRFWSELH

-171 LCCPVV
+171 LCWPIV
-177 KLFSMI
+177 KLCSMMS
-183 YWTGVFVPTVADDH
+183 WTYVFEPHITDDH

-203 DFIIKLCIAGMAA
+203 AFIIKLCIAGMAA
-216 CIALTVLCFLPLVK
+216 CIVLTVLCFLPLVK

-238 EKSLSG
+238 EKSLIG
-244 GIMIWI
+244 GIVIWI
-250 YRKLRGF
+250 FRKLRSF
-257 FGGIRRAFKESDG
+257 FGGIKRAFKESDG
-270 TLTKVVGV
+270 TLTKVIGV

-305 IVKKFTVLKEGV
+305 IVKKFTTIKEGV
-317 VQVKAGTLD
+317 SQVKAGNLD
-326 WKIPVEEDAQGVR
+326 WKIPVEEDARGVR
-339 GEFDRLAADINEI
+339 GELDRLAADINEI
-352 SQATGIAVQNELKN
+352 SQATGIAVQSELKN

-387 MVSYI
+387 MVSYV

-433 SGAIPVHMDSI
+433 SGAIPVNMEPI
-444 DLDALVSQSLGE
+444 DLAALVSQSLGE
-456 MDQKLSAIGLSVIVK
+456 MDQKLSARGLSVIVK
-471 NELSGQDGCAGG
+471 NELEAED
-483 SVGDV
+483 
-488 DGGCGDGCAA
+488 
-498 GGTGKASG
+498 

-550 LLEIKNISGEQLNI
+550 LLEIKNISASELNI
-564 SADELMERF
+564 SAEELMERF
-573 TRGDASRNTEGSGL
+573 TRGDESRNTEGSGL
-587 GLAIAKDLTK
+587 GLAIAKDLTR
-597 LMNGEFM
+597 LMNGEFK

-613 VGVLLERA
+613 AGVLLERA

>member
-10 VDVNV
+10 DDKSIVAHV
-15 GTDAAD
+15 GE
-21 EVKAAGTIA
+21 EVEAAGK
-30 EEAPGKAAG
+30 APGKG
-39 KGGLGILYGLAWL
+39 IMGILYGLAWL
-52 VALVSGTACGILASL
+52 VTAVSGTACGILASL

-72 SMMDLDSY
+72 SMMDLESY

-88 WTDYNSWFVHIQD
+88 WTDYNSWFVHIPD
-101 MNAFSDMIAKL
+101 MNAFSDMIANL
-112 LTWAVI
+112 ITWAVI

-130 SVLTGRFSRNEDG
+130 SVLTGRFSRSEDG
-143 TIHLNWFDRFWSEIH
+143 AIHLSWFDRFWSELH

-171 LCCPVV
+171 LCYPVV

-183 YWTGVFVPTVADDH
+183 YWTEVFVPTVTDDH
-197 WFGPSN
+197 YFGPSN
-203 DFIIKLCIAGMAA
+203 SFIMKLSIAGMAV
-216 CIALTVLCFLPLVK
+216 CILLTVLCFLPLVK

-238 EKSLSG
+238 EKSLIG
-244 GIMIWI
+244 GIVIWI
-250 YRKLRGF
+250 FKKLCGF
-257 FGGIRRAFKESDG
+257 FGGLKRAFKESDG

-305 IVKKFTVLKEGV
+305 IVKKFTAIKEGV
-317 VQVKAGTLD
+317 AQVKAGNLG

-339 GEFDRLAADINEI
+339 GELDRLASDINEI

-401 SPNADSYLEI
+401 SPNAAEYLDI
-411 IDEKTQRLK
+411 IDEKTQRLR

-433 SGAIPVHMDSI
+433 SGAIPVHMESI
-444 DLDALVSQSLGE
+444 DLEALVSQSLGE
-456 MDQKLSAIGLSVIVK
+456 MNEKLSARGLSVIVK
-471 NELSGQDGCAGG
+471 NELEG
-483 SVGDV
+483 STAED
-488 DGGCGDGCAA
+488 GCGDGINDC
-498 GGTGKASG
+498 SVG
-506 GVRVNADGQLLWR
+506 GVHVNADGQLLWR
-519 VIENLLGNVSKYAL
+519 IIENLLGNVSKYAL

-543 SPEDSKV
+543 SPEESKV

-564 SADELMERF
+564 SADELVERF
-573 TRGDASRNTEGSGL
+573 TRGDSSRNTEGSGL

-597 LMNGEFM
+597 LMNGEFK

-613 VGVLLERA
+613 AGVLLERA

>member
-1 MDTKLKNTN
+1 MNN
-10 VDVNV
+10 
-15 GTDAAD
+15 GADAVE
-21 EVKAAGTIA
+21 EVKEAGKIA
-30 EEAPGKAAG
+30 GKAPG
-39 KGGLGILYGLAWL
+39 KGGLGTLYGLAWL
-52 VALVSGTACGILASL
+52 VTVVSGTACGILASL
-67 GVCLA
+67 GVCLG
-72 SMMDLDSY
+72 SMSDLESY
-80 LEAGGEKE
+80 LEMTGEEE
-88 WTDYNSWFVHIQD
+88 WAEINPWLVYIPNIDE
-101 MNAFSDMIAKL
+101 FSDMIAKL
-112 LTWAVI
+112 ITWAVV
-118 AAVIA
+118 AAVIFAAA
-123 VVALVVL
+123 VVVL

-143 TIHLNWFDRFWSEIH
+143 TIHLSWFDRFWSELH
-158 IAGVCGFATAAVA
+158 IAGVCGFATAAVS
-171 LCCPVV
+171 LCWPIVELC
-177 KLFSMI
+177 SMMS
-183 YWTGVFVPTVADDH
+183 WTEVFEPHITDDH

-203 DFIIKLCIAGMAA
+203 AFIIKLCIAGMAA
-216 CIALTVLCFLPLVK
+216 CIALTVLCFLPLIK

-238 EKSLSG
+238 EKSLIG
-244 GIMIWI
+244 GIVIWI
-250 YRKLRGF
+250 FRKLRSF

-270 TLTKVVGV
+270 TMTKVVGV

-305 IVKKFTVLKEGV
+305 IVKKFTAIKEGV
-317 VQVKAGTLD
+317 AQVKAGNLD

-401 SPNADSYLEI
+401 SPNASEYLDI

-456 MDQKLSAIGLSVIVK
+456 MNQKLSAKGLSVIVK
-471 NELSGQDGCAGG
+471 NELSGQGTCADGAGDAE
-483 SVGDV
+483 SS
-488 DGGCGDGCAA
+488 GDGCVA
-498 GGTGKASG
+498 GGNGKASG

-613 VGVLLERA
+613 AGVLLERA

>member
-1 MDTKLKNTN
+1 MDTKLKNT
-10 VDVNV
+10 
-15 GTDAAD
+15 
-21 EVKAAGTIA
+21 E
-30 EEAPGKAAG
+30 

-52 VALVSGTACGILASL
+52 VTVVSGTACGILASL

-72 SMMDLDSY
+72 SMSDLESY
-80 LEAGGEKE
+80 LEMTGEEE
-88 WTDYNSWFVHIQD
+88 WAENNPWLVYIPNIDE
-101 MNAFSDMIAKL
+101 FSDMIANL
-112 LTWAVI
+112 ITWAVV
-118 AAVIA
+118 AAVIFAAA
-123 VVALVVL
+123 VVVL
-130 SVLTGRFSRNEDG
+130 SVLTGRFSHNEDG
-143 TIHLNWFDRFWSEIH
+143 TIRLSWFDRFWSELH

-171 LCCPVV
+171 LCWPIV
-177 KLFSMI
+177 KLCSMMS
-183 YWTGVFVPTVADDH
+183 WTYVFEPHITDDH

-203 DFIIKLCIAGMAA
+203 AFIIKLCIAGMAV
-216 CIALTVLCFLPLVK
+216 CIVLTVLCFLPLVK

-238 EKSLSG
+238 EKSLIG
-244 GIMIWI
+244 GIVIWI
-250 YRKLRGF
+250 FRKLRSF
-257 FGGIRRAFKESDG
+257 FGGIKRAFKESDG
-270 TLTKVVGV
+270 TLTKVIGV

-305 IVKKFTVLKEGV
+305 IVKKFTTIKEGV
-317 VQVKAGTLD
+317 SQVKAGNLD
-326 WKIPVEEDAQGVR
+326 WKIPVEEDARGVR
-339 GEFDRLAADINEI
+339 GELDRLAADINEI
-352 SQATGIAVQNELKN
+352 SQATGIAVQSELKN

-387 MVSYI
+387 MVSYV

-433 SGAIPVHMDSI
+433 SGAIPVNMEPI
-444 DLDALVSQSLGE
+444 DLAALVSQSLGE
-456 MDQKLSAIGLSVIVK
+456 MDQKLSARGLSVIVK
-471 NELSGQDGCAGG
+471 NELEAED
-483 SVGDV
+483 
-488 DGGCGDGCAA
+488 
-498 GGTGKASG
+498 

-550 LLEIKNISGEQLNI
+550 LLEIKNISASELNI
-564 SADELMERF
+564 SAEELMERF
-573 TRGDASRNTEGSGL
+573 TRGDESRNTEGSGL
-587 GLAIAKDLTK
+587 GLAIAKDLTR
-597 LMNGEFM
+597 LMNGEFK

-613 VGVLLERA
+613 AGVLLERA

>member
-10 VDVNV
+10 DGVNV
-15 GTDAAD
+15 GTDAGGT
-21 EVKAAGTIA
+21 VKAAGKIA
-30 EEAPGKAAG
+30 GKAPGKV
-39 KGGLGILYGLAWL
+39 GLGTLYGLAWL
-52 VALVSGTACGILASL
+52 VTIVSGTACGILASL
-67 GVCLA
+67 GVCLG
-72 SMMDLDSY
+72 SMSDLESY
-80 LEAGGEKE
+80 LEMTGEEE
-88 WTDYNSWFVHIQD
+88 WAELNPWLVYIPNMDN
-101 MNAFSDMIAKL
+101 FSDMIANI
-112 LTWAVI
+112 LTWAVA
-118 AAVIA
+118 AAVIFAAA
-123 VVALVVL
+123 VVVL
-130 SVLTGRFSRNEDG
+130 CVLTGRFSRNEDG
-143 TIHLNWFDRFWSEIH
+143 TIRLSWFDRFWSELH

-177 KLFSMI
+177 KLCSMMS
-183 YWTGVFVPTVADDH
+183 WTDVFEPHITDDH

-203 DFIIKLCIAGMAA
+203 AFIIKLCIAGMAA

-230 KLKAHKFW
+230 KLKDHKFW
-238 EKSLSG
+238 EKSLVG
-244 GIMIWI
+244 GILIWI

-257 FGGIRRAFKESDG
+257 FGGIKRAFKESDG

-305 IVKKFTVLKEGV
+305 IVKKFTAIKEGV
-317 VQVKAGTLD
+317 AQVKSGNLD

-339 GEFDRLAADINEI
+339 GELDRLAADINEI

-392 DLLKTEGLD
+392 DLLKTEGLY

-444 DLDALVSQSLGE
+444 DLYALVSQSLGE
-456 MDQKLSAIGLSVIVK
+456 MGQKLSARGLSVIVK
-471 NELSGQDGCAGG
+471 NELEAE
-483 SVGDV
+483 
-488 DGGCGDGCAA
+488 
-498 GGTGKASG
+498 G
-506 GVRVNADGQLLWR
+506 GVRVKADGQLLWC

-597 LMNGEFM
+597 LMNGEFK

-613 VGVLLERA
+613 AGVLLERA

>member
-10 VDVNV
+10 DDVNI
-15 GTDAAD
+15 GADAGGA
-21 EVKAAGTIA
+21 V
-30 EEAPGKAAG
+30 KAAG
-39 KGGLGILYGLAWL
+39 KGGMGTLYGLAWL
-52 VALVSGTACGILASL
+52 VTIVSGTACGILASL
-67 GVCLA
+67 GVCLG
-72 SMMDLDSY
+72 SMSDLESY
-80 LEAGGEKE
+80 LQMTGEEE
-88 WTDYNSWFVHIQD
+88 WAETNPWLVYIPDID
-101 MNAFSDMIAKL
+101 AFSDMIANL
-112 LTWAVI
+112 ITWAVA
-118 AAVIA
+118 AAVIFAAA
-123 VVALVVL
+123 VVVL

-143 TIHLNWFDRFWSEIH
+143 TIRLSWFDRFWSELH

-177 KLFSMI
+177 KLCSMMS
-183 YWTGVFVPTVADDH
+183 WTDVFEPHITDDH

-203 DFIIKLCIAGMAA
+203 AFIIKLCIAGMAA

-230 KLKAHKFW
+230 KLKDHKFW
-238 EKSLSG
+238 EKSLVG
-244 GIMIWI
+244 GILIWI

-257 FGGIRRAFKESDG
+257 FGGIKRAFKESDG

-305 IVKKFTVLKEGV
+305 IVKKFTAIKEGV
-317 VQVKAGTLD
+317 AQVKSGNLD

-339 GEFDRLAADINEI
+339 GELDRLAADINEI

-444 DLDALVSQSLGE
+444 DLYALVSQSLGE
-456 MDQKLSAIGLSVIVK
+456 MDQKLSARGLSVIVK
-471 NELSGQDGCAGG
+471 NELEAE
-483 SVGDV
+483 
-488 DGGCGDGCAA
+488 
-498 GGTGKASG
+498 G
-506 GVRVNADGQLLWR
+506 GVRVKADGQLLWR

-597 LMNGEFM
+597 LMNGEFK

-613 VGVLLERA
+613 AGVLLERA